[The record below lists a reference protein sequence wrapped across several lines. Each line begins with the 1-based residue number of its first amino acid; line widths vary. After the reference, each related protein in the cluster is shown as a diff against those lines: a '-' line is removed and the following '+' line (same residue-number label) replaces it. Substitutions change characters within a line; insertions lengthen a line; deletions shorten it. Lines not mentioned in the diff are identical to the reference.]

1 MEGNCEINTDF
12 NLVGMF
18 PAGLNSEGLYR
29 VSGFSDLIEDVK
41 MAFDRGMFFPCA
53 AILNRHSLSVQPS
66 PASCSA
72 VPAVRGS
79 GGLCRQK
86 GGGGGGLLRQKCI
99 SDSLQS
105 LLLNLLSSFHQYLC
119 FSDHLYKKQ

>member
-1 MEGNCEINTDF
+1 MEGNCKINTDF

-86 GGGGGGLLRQKCI
+86 GGGGGGSAPSEMHIRFSSVFI
-99 SDSLQS
+99 TESA
-105 LLLNLLSSFHQYLC
+105 LLLPSVSVLQ
-119 FSDHLYKKQ
+119 